1 MASTD
6 CQREGQA
13 TVELGAKFDL
23 SPNSEGYGRIEKIS
37 FAAYNESG
45 CLIEA
50 IERFKE
56 RTGYYLERF
65 LADQIYW
72 TRKNRSYCKEQ
83 GIRLSGPKLGR
94 PNATDRLKKQE
105 YQHNID
111 RIEVERTLSL
121 SKRCYGMNC
130 ITTKLEETQL
140 TSIA

>member
-13 TVELGAKFDL
+13 TVEFGAKFDL
-23 SPNSEGYGRIEKIS
+23 SPNNEGYGRIEKIS

-56 RTGYYLERF
+56 RTGYYQERV

-72 TRKNRSYCKEQ
+72 TRETEVIARSKGFGYQVQSWADQTPQHK
-83 GIRLSGPKLGR
+83 
-94 PNATDRLKKQE
+94 LKKTRVPE
-105 YQHNID
+105 
-111 RIEVERTLSL
+111 
-121 SKRCYGMNC
+121 
-130 ITTKLEETQL
+130 
-140 TSIA
+140 

>member
-94 PNATDRLKKQE
+94 PNATAQAEKQE

>member
-23 SPNSEGYGRIEKIS
+23 SLDSEGYGRIEKIS

-72 TRKNRSYCKEQ
+72 TREKQKLLQGAWDPVIRSKAGQ
-83 GIRLSGPKLGR
+83 
-94 PNATDRLKKQE
+94 T
-105 YQHNID
+105 
-111 RIEVERTLSL
+111 
-121 SKRCYGMNC
+121 KRHSTG
-130 ITTKLEETQL
+130 
-140 TSIA
+140 